1 MNELILH
8 FNAWSPHFNLFA
20 LAVHMLNTSQ
30 TLASLLL
37 FKYVLWFIH
46 TYLFFVS
53 NKIHSSMQMFAFS
66 VKMKPSDS
74 LSAVK

>member
-1 MNELILH
+1 
-8 FNAWSPHFNLFA
+8 
-20 LAVHMLNTSQ
+20 MLNTSQ